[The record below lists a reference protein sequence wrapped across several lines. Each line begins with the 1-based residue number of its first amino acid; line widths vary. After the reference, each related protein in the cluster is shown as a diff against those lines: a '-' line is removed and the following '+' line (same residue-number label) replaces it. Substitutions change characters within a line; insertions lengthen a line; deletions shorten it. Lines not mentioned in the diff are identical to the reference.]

1 MRGSYNV
8 ANAVEMAASSS
19 FQLQNAANSKEHGQN
34 MKLTKNTKRKKKT
47 FPDPFRYRDVTR
59 NLYVIG
65 PGATGMP
72 DAQTHCTH
80 TQNS

>member
-34 MKLTKNTKRKKKT
+34 MKLTKNTKRKKKH
-47 FPDPFRYRDVTR
+47 F
-59 NLYVIG
+59 
-65 PGATGMP
+65 
-72 DAQTHCTH
+72 QTLLDIEM
-80 TQNS
+80 